1 METNVENIIKTV
13 SELYQK
19 YGIRSVTM
27 DDVARKLGISK
38 KTLYQIVPDKSN
50 LVKKVM
56 LSHLEKMQQQ
66 VKDIEQKKL
75 NAIEHSLE
83 VNKLINKI
91 ITHHNPAMEYD
102 LKKYYPS
109 ILNTL
114 VEKRRET
121 MYESIV
127 KNMKKGIKEGLFR
140 KDLKVEIITKLQIL
154 RSDANIDC
162 EFYDLSKNYKAHEI
176 FNEIYIYHLRGICN
190 KKGLDF
196 LEKKLEELKLKNNN
210 Q

>member
-13 SELYQK
+13 NELYQK

-27 DDVARKLGISK
+27 DDVARKIGISK
-38 KTLYQIVPDKSN
+38 KTLYQIVPDKSS

-56 LSHLEKMQQQ
+56 FSYLEKMRQH
-66 VKDIEQKKL
+66 VKEIEQRKL

-91 ITHHNPAMEYD
+91 ITYHNPAMEYD
-102 LKKYYPS
+102 LKKYYPA
-109 ILNTL
+109 IHNALI
-114 VEKRRET
+114 EKRRET
-121 MYESIV
+121 MYKSIV
-127 KNMKKGIKEGLFR
+127 KNMNKGIKEGLFR
-140 KDLKVEIITKLQIL
+140 SDLKVEIIAKLQIL

-162 EFYDLSKNYKAHEI
+162 EFYDLSKKYKPHEI
-176 FNEIYIYHLRGICN
+176 FNEVYIYHLRGICSI
-190 KKGLDF
+190 KGLNF